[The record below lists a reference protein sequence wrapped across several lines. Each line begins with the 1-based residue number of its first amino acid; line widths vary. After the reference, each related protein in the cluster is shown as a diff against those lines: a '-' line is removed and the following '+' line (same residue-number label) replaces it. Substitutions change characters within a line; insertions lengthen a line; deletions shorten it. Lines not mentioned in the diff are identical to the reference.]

1 VAENF
6 NRLVQLLDLERLF
19 QNGSGSPPSGPSR
32 RPRRKWAPVTRAVFE
47 SKVAINVID
56 VVKPENA

>member
-1 VAENF
+1 M
-6 NRLVQLLDLERLF
+6 LEVTKR
-19 QNGSGSPPSGPSR
+19 NIISR
-32 RPRRKWAPVTRAVFE
+32 SEMNDAGFE